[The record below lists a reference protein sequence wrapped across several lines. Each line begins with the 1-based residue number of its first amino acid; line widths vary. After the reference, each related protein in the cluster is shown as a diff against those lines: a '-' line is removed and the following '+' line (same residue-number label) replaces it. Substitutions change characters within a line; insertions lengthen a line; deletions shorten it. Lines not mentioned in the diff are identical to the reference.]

1 MAVCLVSLLADKMVA
16 SSYRLKAVTTA
27 ASWADTM
34 GENWADWM
42 AAYSAG
48 SSAVSSAAMN
58 VPQTAETM
66 AAHWAAALAVTK
78 VVR

>member
-1 MAVCLVSLLADKMVA
+1 MAVCLVSLLADKKV
-16 SSYRLKAVTTA
+16 AVTTA
-27 ASWADTM
+27 ALWTESTAWTRADS
-34 GENWADWM
+34 M

-48 SSAVSSAAMN
+48 SSAVSSAALN

-66 AAHWAAALAVTK
+66 AAHWAASLAVTK